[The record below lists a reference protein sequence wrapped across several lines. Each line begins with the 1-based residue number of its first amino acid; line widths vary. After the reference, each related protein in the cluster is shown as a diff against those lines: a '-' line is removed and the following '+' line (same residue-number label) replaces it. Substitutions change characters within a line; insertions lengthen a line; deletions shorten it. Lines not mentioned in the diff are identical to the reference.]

1 MLTVQDIITTLLKQP
16 NFFEFYQVK
25 SLAIFGS
32 VARNEATEN
41 SDLDILVEFQSDITL
56 SLYMQLKF
64 YLEDLFNTT
73 VDLVIPT
80 DLKPIIKNK
89 ILQEAIYVSPA

>member
-1 MLTVQDIITTLLKQP
+1 MLTVQDIIATLLKQP
-16 NFFEFYQVK
+16 KFFELYQIK

-41 SDLDILVEFQSDITL
+41 SDLDILVEFKSDITL

-64 YLEDLFNTT
+64 YLEDLFDTT

-89 ILQEAIYVSPA
+89 VLQEAVYVSPA